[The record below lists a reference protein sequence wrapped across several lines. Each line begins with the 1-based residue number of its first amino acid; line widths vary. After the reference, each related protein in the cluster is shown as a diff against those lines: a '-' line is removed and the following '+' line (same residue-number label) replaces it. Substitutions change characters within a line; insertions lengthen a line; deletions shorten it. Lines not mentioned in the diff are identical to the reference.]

1 MSSAGGIPPPLPGED
16 TMPKLTATQLIILA
30 AAAKRD
36 DGAILPLPKKLKLDS
51 QAGATVFQD
60 LLTTRLIAEKAA
72 SREAGAWRDGE
83 DGQRIMLVATTAGR
97 RASGAA
103 AANERTVTPKA
114 GMKGRRGS
122 KRTAPPS
129 PTYRWTRRSR
139 GGVADAGPAV
149 RPGTK
154 QAQVIDLLRRP
165 QGASIAELVTATG
178 WQQHSVRGVIAGALK
193 KKLGL
198 AVTSKKA
205 EDGERRYGIQK

>member
-1 MSSAGGIPPPLPGED
+1 MSVLRRRHPAAPARGGHHA
-16 TMPKLTATQLIILA
+16 KLTATQLIILA

-60 LLTTRLIAEKAA
+60 LLKKRLIAEKAA

-122 KRTAPPS
+122 KRPAPAGTLSSTTA
-129 PTYRWTRRSR
+129 
-139 GGVADAGPAV
+139 
-149 RPGTK
+149 K
-154 QAQVIDLLRRP
+154 
-165 QGASIAELVTATG
+165 ASFRFSTT
-178 WQQHSVRGVIAGALK
+178 
-193 KKLGL
+193 
-198 AVTSKKA
+198 
-205 EDGERRYGIQK
+205 